1 MFIWKLYIFKLVLNS
16 RPVPELAF
24 FSLYLTILILG
35 ISRKTAMG
43 DELQSVYS
51 CISLMLCEV
60 VMSLY
65 EITFHLCHPS
75 SNDGMA
81 INKTL

>member
-24 FSLYLTILILG
+24 LSLYRTILILG

-43 DELQSVYS
+43 DKLQSVYS

-65 EITFHLCHPS
+65 EVTFHLRHP

-81 INKTL
+81 INKSL

>member
-1 MFIWKLYIFKLVLNS
+1 
-16 RPVPELAF
+16 
-24 FSLYLTILILG
+24 
-35 ISRKTAMG
+35 MG

-81 INKTL
+81 ISKTL

>member
-1 MFIWKLYIFKLVLNS
+1 
-16 RPVPELAF
+16 
-24 FSLYLTILILG
+24 
-35 ISRKTAMG
+35 MG
-43 DELQSVYS
+43 DKLQSVYS

-65 EITFHLCHPS
+65 EVTFHLRHP

-81 INKTL
+81 INKSL